1 MCERGTFINI
11 LHFTLSAFSSQKLW
25 GLRLLPSKY
34 NEKFWGK
41 PQILVGIGFTS
52 EIGGNLRLLFGL
64 SCGYSEEEKFW
75 VFFWWCGNS
84 GIGINLGSLEVLKKY
99 FSSSSNCLPIY
110 LWTVLL
116 FEFQS
121 SMPKC
126 HVKSCVRSPNLE
138 PQINPHA
145 PFWFVLLAKSSM
157 LCRCCCFY
165 FNLSLMNTL
174 GTGSDI
180 LG

>member
-1 MCERGTFINI
+1 MK
-11 LHFTLSAFSSQKLW
+11 S
-25 GLRLLPSKY
+25 
-34 NEKFWGK
+34 
-41 PQILVGIGFTS
+41 
-52 EIGGNLRLLFGL
+52 FGA
-64 SCGYSEEEKFW
+64 
-75 VFFWWCGNS
+75 NQ
-84 GIGINLGSLEVLKKY
+84 KKY
-99 FSSSSNCLPIY
+99 FSSFSNYLPIY
-110 LWTVLL
+110 LWTVFL

-126 HVKSCVRSPNLE
+126 HITSCVRSTNLE
-138 PQINPHA
+138 PQINPPT